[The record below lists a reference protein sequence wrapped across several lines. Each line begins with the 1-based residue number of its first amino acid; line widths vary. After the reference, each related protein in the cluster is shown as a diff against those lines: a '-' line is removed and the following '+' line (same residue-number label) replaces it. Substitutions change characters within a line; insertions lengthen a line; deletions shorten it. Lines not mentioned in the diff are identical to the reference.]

1 MNNLMNLLH
10 SIYVTREKMEERE
23 QVRERKRIQALGQGI
38 GRESYRRESEKQR
51 GTAENKMVGHI
62 KGH

>member
-1 MNNLMNLLH
+1 
-10 SIYVTREKMEERE
+10 MEERE